1 MRIISDWGLVRI
13 VSHGDPFGRAYDI
26 VVETRALP
34 GEEWKFYHGFNS
46 LSDDYAYTNAK
57 EAAGRAIK
65 KVAEEIA
72 TKLQPW
78 MQA

>member
-1 MRIISDWGLVRI
+1 MRIISDYGLVRI

-26 VVETRALP
+26 VVETRTP
-34 GEEWKFYHGFNS
+34 PESEWVFYHGFNS

-57 EAAGRAIK
+57 ECAGRAIK
-65 KVAEEIA
+65 KIAEEIA